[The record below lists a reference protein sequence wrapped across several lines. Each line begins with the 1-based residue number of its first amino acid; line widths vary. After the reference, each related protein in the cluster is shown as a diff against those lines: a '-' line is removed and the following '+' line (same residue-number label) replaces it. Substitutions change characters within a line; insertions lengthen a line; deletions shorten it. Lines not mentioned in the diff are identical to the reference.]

1 MELFLLVYYPKYLL
15 SFWAFFSKVKEQA
28 LCLLAN
34 IADGDA
40 SKKLIVDNEDML
52 KKLKSY
58 MLHNVPH
65 LQVSVWREITERM
78 FSRRRNFQHFFFQL
92 FCLTMK

>member
-1 MELFLLVYYPKYLL
+1 MLLPLEDEHAQIEVRVKHFLIILISPPL
-15 SFWAFFSKVKEQA
+15 SRLTIPFQVKEQA
-28 LCLLAN
+28 LCMLAN

-58 MLHNVPH
+58 MLHNNPN
-65 LQVSVWREITERM
+65 LQVHYLV
-78 FSRRRNFQHFFFQL
+78 L
-92 FCLTMK
+92 V

>member
-1 MELFLLVYYPKYLL
+1 M
-15 SFWAFFSKVKEQA
+15 KEQA
-28 LCLLAN
+28 LCMLAN

-58 MLHNVPH
+58 MLHNNPN
-65 LQVSVWREITERM
+65 LQVHYLV
-78 FSRRRNFQHFFFQL
+78 L
-92 FCLTMK
+92 V